1 MVDEELIHALE
12 ELVVLSG
19 AITSRAFAEVHP
31 EVRTLTVHQ
40 YRDLALVAAAA
51 DGLRVGELARRSS
64 SRPQTTT
71 RIIQRLEAK
80 KLVQLERGAD
90 ADDRRAVVV
99 RLTDHGR
106 ETWEEISQRRR
117 ELLGRALEGT
127 TMSREAGALLE
138 TIVGALAR
146 YTA

>member
-1 MVDEELIHALE
+1 MIHALE
-12 ELVVLSG
+12 RVIVLSG
-19 AITSRAFAEVHP
+19 TITSRAFAEVHP

-40 YRDLALVAAAA
+40 YRDLALVAIAA

-80 KLVQLERGAD
+80 GLVRLERGAD
-90 ADDRRAVVV
+90 ENDRRAVVV
-99 RLTDHGR
+99 RLTELGGQ
-106 ETWEEISQRRR
+106 TWAEISRRRR
-117 ELLGRALEGT
+117 ELLGEALGGT
-127 TMSREAGALLE
+127 ASSREAGALLKA
-138 TIVGALAR
+138 VAGALEQ